1 MPAESQPMT
10 VDEFNDATSGFYELL
25 HDGIALKLDRV
36 ESLLEKQNQL
46 LAEIRDAL
54 FDRP

>member
-1 MPAESQPMT
+1 MPPESQPMT

-36 ESLLEKQNQL
+36 IRLLEVQNQL
-46 LAEIRDAL
+46 LSEVRDAVAAQG
-54 FDRP
+54 